1 MAVPEAFHFQW
12 KKDIWRSYTE
22 RQQRVLNNA
31 LNLGRRGY
39 IEHQWTDK
47 KGTDRTTWYEIDFET
62 MYQES
67 QENGTKRCVRGWSL
81 VTNQMFS
88 FHDFNMR
95 QDVADQ
101 EADPD
106 GVGEGVPDEVGE
118 GVPDV
123 VGVGDPDGVGE
134 GVADVGEG
142 YPDRVGEGAA
152 DEDFCSLAGEDVT
165 PPPGFSRPEEAEA
178 KAPSQGWPAV
188 DPPST
193 SPPPKA
199 DKGQPAKG
207 KVPITPAP
215 RLAVAKAAGSQPSQT
230 AWKTERWLSA
240 KTVVLQTDDAAE
252 KKPRTDP
259 LNGQDPWA
267 CDERWWSAGKSNQ
280 WDQRQW
286 HH

>member
-12 KKDIWRSYTE
+12 MNYSWRSYTE
-22 RQQRVLNNA
+22 QQQRVLNNA
-31 LNLGRRGY
+31 LNAGRRGY

-95 QDVADQ
+95 RDVADQ
-101 EADPD
+101 EADQEDISDGGGGRDPVGEGGRNPD
-106 GVGEGVPDEVGE
+106 GVGEGDHDTFGVGE
-118 GVPDV
+118 
-123 VGVGDPDGVGE
+123 GDPDGVGE
-134 GVADVGEG
+134 GE
-142 YPDRVGEGAA
+142 A
-152 DEDFCSLAGEDVT
+152 DEEYCSLPGEDVP
-165 PPPGFSRPEEAEA
+165 PPPGFTRPEEAEA

-207 KVPITPAP
+207 KVPTTPAP

-230 AWKTERWLSA
+230 DWKTERWLSA